1 MTHQELF
8 EAIAVVKDAADL
20 FEQDV
25 RLYWT
30 FMGMMDDHDP
40 EFENIRRPEFM
51 QRMTRLAEWMS
62 EHADG
67 EAYSD
72 FAYVRIRCNTLYDLA
87 DLMKHFEPPRDIAT
101 IFGQFIEKERIE
113 LVKEID
119 NLFREVHELN
129 PKENDQ

>member
-8 EAIAVVKDAADL
+8 DAIAVVRDAADK

-40 EFENIRRPEFM
+40 DFENLSRPEFM
-51 QRMTRLAEWMS
+51 KRMTRLAEWMS

-119 NLFREVHELN
+119 NLFREVHDLN

>member
-1 MTHQELF
+1 MTHQELID
-8 EAIAVVKDAADL
+8 AIAVIKDAANL

-25 RLYWT
+25 LLYNT
-30 FMGMMDDHDP
+30 FMGMMDYSDP
-40 EFENIRRPEFM
+40 DFENIRRPEFM
-51 QRMTRLAEWMS
+51 KRMTRLAEWMS

-129 PKENDQ
+129 PKQNDQ